1 MVLRRLKENDL
12 SINIRR
18 QFFQVVIKSFYSS
31 LLLISFFSVSGQ
43 NVLMQHNDLKRTGWD
58 AGETTL
64 TQSNVSG
71 GTFGKIFQ
79 VTVDDQTYSQP
90 LVVNNVNIN
99 VSGGTHNGTHNV
111 VIVTTVNNSVYAF
124 DADDGTLCWHVNLTY
139 PTYRPIQNSDMSISN
154 TSGACGG
161 LGQYDD
167 FAGKMGIVGT
177 PAIDVSGNGT
187 IYVVARSVGGVV
199 AGNPGQGG
207 TFVQYLHALNLID
220 GTEKSNSP
228 VAIDNS
234 ITITSNGIT
243 THFDPWLNNQRPAL
257 LLYNGVVYISWS
269 SHCDWGDYHGWIIG
283 YDASLLTQKYAY
295 NVTAEGT
302 QGGIWMSGQG
312 PSVDDAGNI
321 YVATANGTAGQV
333 DGSDPNY
340 AANRGESVIKLT
352 PDLKTL
358 VDFFTPNDFQ
368 YLNDQDLDYGSAG
381 VLLIPHTDLSL
392 SGSKEGFLYLVNT
405 NNMGHWQLTYPPPP
419 ALPQLLDVNVD
430 YGEKEI
436 HGSPVYFMD
445 DQMKEYIYGW
455 ASDGFLKQFPLLRQV
470 PADNS
475 LFDLNN
481 ITWGNTKLPAGG
493 PGAMLSVSS
502 NGSLSGTGILWAS
515 HPFQGDGKV
524 NTQGILQAFDAT
536 DVSHELWN
544 SNLNA
549 LRDSIGTFAKF
560 VPPTIANGKVYM
572 AQFSNNLKVYGLNA
586 PIVNPCTP
594 PATPVQN
601 PWTSGDIGYMQ
612 FPGDACFN
620 NGTFTVTSSG
630 TNPIGGDDGMYSVF
644 QPVAGNQME
653 IVAHI
658 SSMSITT
665 PIAKAGI
672 MFRANLDPGSPNVF
686 LASYSFD
693 QGTIAWNSRQ
703 TQNAMVIDNQNKI
716 TSDHWLKL
724 SGLGNVY
731 TAYSSPD
738 GSTGSW
744 TTAGSVTVS
753 LGTHIYAGLAYTTAN
768 NALGTAVFDNVS
780 VTFSGTLPVT
790 LIDFTAY
797 NKNNQ
802 YSQLNW
808 VTSAETDF
816 NYFNIEHSTS
826 NTDFISIG
834 TIEGNGNLQVDQ
846 NYNFIDNN
854 PADGANFYRLK
865 MVDKDGKVAYSKV
878 VKVTFNLSIMSLYP
892 NPAKDKVF
900 LKTNLYFTGGEQIRV
915 ELINPIGQHLLS
927 ESFNTNGLDQITVNF
942 PSGIKSGVYYLKTT
956 NSKGQK
962 QNWKI
967 LVKN

>member
-1 MVLRRLKENDL
+1 MVLAHLKENDL
-12 SINIRR
+12 AINA
-18 QFFQVVIKSFYSS
+18 QQLFLQGVIKSFYSS
-31 LLLISFFSVSGQ
+31 LLLMSFFSASGQ

-58 AGETTL
+58 AGETIL

-99 VSGGTHNGTHNV
+99 VSGGTHNGIHNV
-111 VIVTTVNNSVYAF
+111 VIITTVNNSVYAF
-124 DADDGTLCWHVNLTY
+124 DADDGTLCWHVNLTFNP
-139 PTYRPIQNSDMSISN
+139 PTFRPIQNSDMSISN

-161 LGQYDD
+161 LGLYDD

-177 PAIDVSGNGT
+177 PAIDVVNGI

-199 AGNPGQGG
+199 AGQAGQGG
-207 TFVQYLHALNLID
+207 TFVQYLHALNLTD
-220 GTEKSNSP
+220 GSEKNNSP
-228 VAIDNS
+228 AAINNT
-234 ITITSNGIT
+234 IAITSNGIT

-283 YDASLLTQKYAY
+283 YNANSLTEVYKY
-295 NVTAEGT
+295 NVTAEGSK
-302 QGGIWMSGQG
+302 GGIWMSGQG
-312 PSVDDAGNI
+312 PSVDDAGHI
-321 YVATANGTAGQV
+321 YAAIGNGTVGKA

-340 AANRGESVIKLT
+340 PANRGESVIKLN
-352 PDLKTL
+352 PDLMTL

-381 VLLIPHTDLSL
+381 VLLIPNTDLSL

-405 NNMGHWQLTYPPPP
+405 NNMGHTLNDNNPPE
-419 ALPQLLDVNVD
+419 LPQLLDVNVD
-430 YGEKEI
+430 FGEKEI

-445 DQMKEYIYGW
+445 DKSKEYIYAW
-455 ASDGFLKQFPLLRQV
+455 ASDGYLKQFPLLRQV

-481 ITWGNTKLPAGG
+481 ITLGNTKLPTGG

-502 NGSLSGTGILWAS
+502 NGSLAGTGILWVS
-515 HPFQGDGKV
+515 HPFQGDGKT

-586 PIVNPCTP
+586 PIVNPCTS

-612 FPGDACFN
+612 FPGDACYN
-620 NGTFTVTSSG
+620 NGTYTVTSSG
-630 TNPIGGDDGMYSVF
+630 TNPISDIDGLYSVF

-658 SSMSITT
+658 NSMSITT
-665 PIAKAGI
+665 AIAKAGI
-672 MFRANLDPGSPNVF
+672 MFRANLDPGSPNAF

-738 GSTGSW
+738 GSIGSW
-744 TTAGSVTVS
+744 TQAGSVTVN
-753 LGTHIYAGLAYTTAN
+753 LGTHIYAGLTYTTAN

-780 VTFSGTLPVT
+780 VTFSGTLPIT
-790 LIDFTAY
+790 LLKFTAY

-802 YSQLNW
+802 YSQLSW
-808 VTSAETDF
+808 VTSAEINF

-834 TIEGNGNLQVDQ
+834 TVEGNSNSQVDQ
-846 NYNFIDNN
+846 YYNFIDNN

-878 VKVTFNLSIMSLYP
+878 VKVSFNLSVMSLYP
-892 NPAKDKVF
+892 NPAKDKVY
-900 LKTNLYFTGGEQIRV
+900 LKNNMLFTSGEQITV
-915 ELINPIGQHLLS
+915 DMIDPLGQRLLS
-927 ESFNTNGLDQITVNF
+927 ESINTTGLDQITVNF
-942 PSGIKSGVYYLKTT
+942 PSGIKSGVYYLKAT

-962 QNWKI
+962 QSWKI
-967 LVKN
+967 IIKN